1 MNIRRTLGASGIDVS
16 PLGLGCMGLS
26 GSYGAIEPEDAR
38 GVIRHALDAGI
49 DFLDTADF
57 YGRGGNEELIGDVL
71 KDIDRPAVVATK
83 TGVGMGPD
91 RKPVL
96 KGHPDQLK
104 AACEGSL
111 SRLKVETVDL
121 FILARVDPSV
131 PIEDS
136 VGAMADLVAAG
147 TVRAIGLSA
156 ASASTLRRAHAVHPL
171 AAVETEYSL
180 MERGV
185 EQDVLPVLRD
195 LGISLIAYSP
205 FGRGLLAGALSTDM
219 PFETGD
225 FRQHNPRFSE
235 ANRAANLERIA
246 LMDNIARAHGATRA
260 QVALAWLLAKGDDI
274 LPIFGTRSPERI
286 TSNLEAL
293 SLQLSEDDIE
303 TLDGQFPVGWA
314 IGDRYPP
321 AMMALI
327 DGDAV

>member
-1 MNIRRTLGASGIDVS
+1 MDIKRKLGASGIEVS

-38 GVIRHALDAGI
+38 GVIRTALEAGI

-71 KDIDRPAVVATK
+71 AASSNPAVVATK
-83 TGVGMGPD
+83 TGVGIGPD

-111 SRLKVETVDL
+111 SRLRLEAIDL
-121 FILARVDPSV
+121 FTLARVDPSV

-136 VGAMADLVAAG
+136 VDAMADLVAAG
-147 TVRAIGLSA
+147 KVRAIGLSE
-156 ASASTLRRAHAVHPL
+156 ASAATIRRAHAVHPL

-185 EQDVLPVLRD
+185 EAEILPVLRE

-205 FGRGLLAGALSTDM
+205 FGRGLLAGGLSADM
-219 PFETGD
+219 AFEAGD
-225 FRQHNPRFSE
+225 FRQHNPRFSD

-246 LMDNIARAHGATRA
+246 LMDDIATKHDSTRA

-286 TSNLEAL
+286 SSNLEAL
-293 SLQLSEDDIE
+293 SIQLSKEDIA
-303 TLDGQFPVGWA
+303 TLDGQFPIGWA
-314 IGDRYPP
+314 SGDRYPP

-327 DGDAV
+327 DGETV